1 MARTVKQWGQR
12 SGLYVAIGL
21 FTLFSALP
29 FYVML
34 ITTFKGRADIFS
46 PAHNPFWFTDPPT
59 LSNIDLLFFHTQ
71 FGQWLLNHA
80 FVGVAVVVI
89 TMILA
94 IPAAYSLA
102 RIAGGW
108 GETLGIEIGRAS
120 CRERVWQYV

>member
-71 FGQWLLNHA
+71 FGQWMPNTA
-80 FVGVAVVVI
+80 FVASAVVVI
-89 TMILA
+89 TILMA
-94 IPAAYSLA
+94 FPAAHPSA
-102 RIAGGW
+102 PTAGSRRP
-108 GETLGIEIGRAS
+108 E
-120 CRERVWQYV
+120 